1 MKTTLIAIGN
11 SRGIRI
17 PKPVIEQCGFGDEV
31 EMDVRNREIVLRPL
45 SNPRHGWDQAF
56 AQMARLKDDALLDEA
71 VDTRFDS
78 EEWEWK

>member
-17 PKPVIEQCGFGDEV
+17 PKPIIEQCGFGDEV
-31 EMDVRNREIVLRPL
+31 ELDVRSGEIVLRPL
-45 SNPRHGWDQAF
+45 SHPRQGWDQAF
-56 AQMARLKDDALLDEA
+56 AQMADLQDDALLDEA
-71 VDTRFDS
+71 TGTRFDA